1 MDSILT
7 PSEMDALLK
16 PSMEDDLQPHKEVK
30 ALDLVTRDHQAF
42 ALLPQLNEASEV
54 LASHL
59 GRICTQQIR
68 CSCSVETS
76 PVEVMPASRLPD
88 LLGDPRFKFSL
99 NVNGRPGAGVL
110 TMDAVVG
117 DAFVQR
123 QFGGDLAD
131 LQPTEGPPSP
141 TEKRTAGRLAAF
153 FTLALE
159 SVLGGISALKIS
171 VEQTPPRLLSPMT
184 QGVSVVEFV
193 MMVTV
198 GEQNGLVGLVLDTSA
213 AGFKT
218 ASGPPVSFSK
228 EDGPLRP
235 ILQKVTIAISAV
247 LGRAELSLGQV
258 LALKPGD
265 LLPLDTFGEGEAQFL
280 IEGKPKFTGSPT
292 VHRGSLSV
300 KLQERIE
307 E

>member
-16 PSMEDDLQPHKEVK
+16 PSMDDDLQPHKEVK
-30 ALDLVTRDHQAF
+30 PLDLVTRDHQAF
-42 ALLPQLNEASEV
+42 ALLPQLNEAGEA
-54 LASHL
+54 LAGHL
-59 GRICTQQIR
+59 GRICSQQIR
-68 CSCSVETS
+68 VPCSVDTS

-88 LLGDPRFKFSL
+88 LLGEPRFKYGL
-99 NVNGRPGAGVL
+99 TVNDRQGAGAL
-110 TMDAVVG
+110 TVDAAVG

-123 QFGGDLAD
+123 QFGGELSDM
-131 LQPTEGPPSP
+131 QPSEGAPTATER
-141 TEKRTAGRLAAF
+141 RTVGRLASLFAM
-153 FTLALE
+153 ALE
-159 SVLGGISALKIS
+159 TVLGGISALKIS

-198 GEQNGLVGLVLDTSA
+198 GEQSGLVGLVLDTSA
-213 AGFKT
+213 AGFRT
-218 ASGPPVSFSK
+218 AAGPPVSFSR
-228 EDGPLRP
+228 EDGPLLP

-247 LGRAELSLGQV
+247 LGSAELSLGEV

-265 LLPLDTFGEGEAQFL
+265 LLPLDTFGEGEALFL
-280 IEGKPKFTGSPT
+280 VEGRPKFHGSPT

-300 KLQERIE
+300 QLQERIE

>member
-7 PSEMDALLK
+7 PSEMDALLQ
-16 PSMEDDLQPHKEVK
+16 PSMEDDLQPHKDVK
-30 ALDLVTRDHQAF
+30 PLDLVTRDHQAF
-42 ALLPQLNEASEV
+42 ALLPQLNEAGEL

-59 GRICTQQIR
+59 GRICSQQIR
-68 CSCSVETS
+68 CPCKVETS

-99 NVNGRPGAGVL
+99 NINGRSGAGAL
-110 TMDAVVG
+110 TMDAAIG

-123 QFGGDLAD
+123 QFGGSLAD
-131 LQPTEGPPSP
+131 MQPTDGAPTP
-141 TEKRTAGRLAAF
+141 TERRTAGRLAAF
-153 FTLALE
+153 FCLALE
-159 SVLGGISALKIS
+159 SVLGNISALKVS
-171 VEQTPPRLLSPMT
+171 VEQTTPRLLSPMT
-184 QGVSVVEFV
+184 RGVSVVEFV
-193 MMVTV
+193 MMVSV
-198 GEQNGLVGLVLDTSA
+198 GEQTGLLGLVLDTSA

-218 ASGPPVSFSK
+218 AAGPPVRFSR

-235 ILQKVTIAISAV
+235 ILQKVSLAVSAV
-247 LGRAELSLGQV
+247 LGQAELSLGQI

-280 IEGKPKFTGSPT
+280 IEGKPKFLGSPT
-292 VHRGSLSV
+292 VHRGSLSL
-300 KLQERIE
+300 KLKERIE

>member
-7 PSEMDALLK
+7 PSEMDALLQPSIDDDAK
-16 PSMEDDLQPHKEVK
+16 PHQEVK

-42 ALLPQLNEASEV
+42 ALLPQLNEAGEV
-54 LASHL
+54 LAGHL

-68 CSCSVETS
+68 CSCSADSS

-88 LLGDPRFKFSL
+88 LLGEPRFKFSL
-99 NVNGRPGAGVL
+99 NVNGRPGAGAL
-110 TMDAVVG
+110 TLDAAIG

-123 QFGGDLAD
+123 QFGGALSDM
-131 LQPTEGPPSP
+131 QPSDGSPTP
-141 TEKRTAGRLAAF
+141 TEKRTAGRLASLFA
-153 FTLALE
+153 LALE
-159 SVLGGISALKIS
+159 SVLVGISALKIK

-193 MMVTV
+193 LMVTV
-198 GEQNGLVGLVLDTSA
+198 GEQTGLVGLVLDTSA

-218 ASGPPVSFSK
+218 AAGPPVSFSR

-235 ILQKVTIAISAV
+235 ILQKVSIAISAV
-247 LGRAELSLGQV
+247 LGRAELSLGEV

-280 IEGKPKFTGSPT
+280 IEGRPKFQGSPT
-292 VHRGSLSV
+292 LHRGSLSV
-300 KLQERIE
+300 KLLERIE